1 MKKEE
6 LLLKL
11 KNGIIVSCQAEP
23 RDPTYGND
31 CILAFAKAAF
41 IGGASGLRLNGPDDI
56 RRVKKE
62 VPLPIIGIYKDR
74 NSDSE
79 VYITPT
85 SRHFGEVL
93 KAGAEIIAVD
103 ATKRKH
109 IEAENGA
116 EYIKF
121 LKKSFP
127 EAIIMADISDYEEG
141 ILAWEASADLL
152 STTLSGYTSYT
163 KGRKLPDFEL
173 VEELVKK
180 VDIPV
185 ILEGGIW
192 TPEDVKYA
200 FQCGAYAVVIGTAI
214 TRPHIITKRFVIASK
229 NIEEI
234 YKDEE

>member
-11 KNGIIVSCQAEP
+11 KNGIIVSCQAQP
-23 RDPTYGND
+23 GDPTFGND

-41 IGGASGLRLNGPDDI
+41 IGGASGLRLNGPEDI
-56 RRVKKE
+56 KKIKKE

-74 NSDSE
+74 DLDSE

-85 SRHFGEVL
+85 SKHFEEVL
-93 KAGAEIIAVD
+93 KAGADIIAVD

-121 LKKSFP
+121 LRKIFP
-127 EAIIMADISDYEEG
+127 EVIIMADISDYEEG
-141 ILAWEASADLL
+141 ILAWKASADLL
-152 STTLSGYTSYT
+152 STTLSGYTPYT
-163 KGRKLPDFEL
+163 KGKKLPDFK
-173 VEELVKK
+173 LVKELAK
-180 VDIPV
+180 VVDIPV
-185 ILEGGIW
+185 ILEGGVW

-214 TRPHIITKRFVIASK
+214 TRPHIITKRFVMATK

-234 YKDEE
+234 YNEE